1 MAVPVGNRRTP
12 PIGHSPGIA
21 PIAYRTIAEQI
32 AGSIRDAIAQGS
44 IPPATRLLEAPL
56 AREMGTS
63 RAPVREALSQLE
75 REGWVVKE
83 PNRGARV
90 LELTEETIRE
100 VASLRGVLEGFAAS
114 LAVDRLTAKDFKTLE
129 EGLAQMDRAARR
141 GQFPRLLELD
151 FQFHAFV
158 CQASGHRILYQTWS
172 GMAGKIRLFLAAT
185 NLMYQDLSRIVR
197 GHKLILEALKS
208 RDKAKACR
216 VMGEHLGEMLDPFI
230 ARLVSSRARAHRGRP
245 RHLQVRAGRG
255 G

>member
-1 MAVPVGNRRTP
+1 MAVPTRTRRMP
-12 PIGHSPGIA
+12 SDGHSPGIA

-32 AGSIRDAIAQGS
+32 AGSIRAAIALGTL
-44 IPPATRLLEAPL
+44 PPASRLLEALL

-114 LAVDRLTAKDFKTLE
+114 LAVDRLTAKDYQALEATLAE
-129 EGLAQMDRAARR
+129 MDRAARR

-151 FQFHAFV
+151 FQFHAFI

-172 GMAGKIRLFLAAT
+172 GMAGKIRLYLSAT

-197 GHKLILEALKS
+197 GHKLILKALKS

-230 ARLVSSRARAHRGRP
+230 ASLVSSRARAHRGGP
-245 RHLQVRAGRG
+245 GNLQARAR
-255 G
+255 

>member
-1 MAVPVGNRRTP
+1 MAVPVGMRQTSPVRRST
-12 PIGHSPGIA
+12 GIA

-32 AGSIRDAIAQGS
+32 AGSIREAIAKGS
-44 IPPATRLLEAPL
+44 ILPAARLLEAPL

-114 LAVDRLTAKDFKTLE
+114 LAVDRLTAKEFKALE
-129 EGLAQMDRAARR
+129 EDIAEMDRAAHR
-141 GQFPRLLELD
+141 GQFPRLIELD
-151 FQFHAFV
+151 YQFHAFI
-158 CQASGHRILYQTWS
+158 CQASGHRILYDTWS
-172 GMAGKIRLFLAAT
+172 GMAGKIRLFLSAT

-197 GHKLILEALKS
+197 GHRLILEALKS
-208 RDKAKACR
+208 RDKARACR
-216 VMGEHLGEMLDPFI
+216 IMGEHLGEMLDPFI
-230 ARLVSSRARAHRGRP
+230 ARLVSSRARAHRGRS
-245 RHLQVRAGRG
+245 RSLQVRAGRG

>member
-1 MAVPVGNRRTP
+1 MAVPAGRRRTSP
-12 PIGHSPGIA
+12 LGYAPGIT

-32 AGSIRDAIAQGS
+32 AGSIREAIARGTL
-44 IPPATRLLEAPL
+44 PPAARLLEAPL

-114 LAVDRLTAKDFKTLE
+114 LAVDRLTAKEFTALE
-129 EGLAQMDRAARR
+129 EDIAEMDLAARR
-141 GQFPRLLELD
+141 GQFPRLIEMD
-151 FQFHAFV
+151 YRFHAFI
-158 CQASGHRILYQTWS
+158 CQASGHRILYDTWS
-172 GMAGKIRLFLAAT
+172 GMAGKIRLFLSAT
-185 NLMYQDLSRIVR
+185 NLMYRDLSRIVR
-197 GHKLILEALKS
+197 GHRLILEALKS
-208 RDKAKACR
+208 RDKARACR

-230 ARLVSSRARAHRGRP
+230 ARLVSSRARAHRRHP
-245 RHLQVRAGRG
+245 RSLQARAARNG
-255 G
+255 